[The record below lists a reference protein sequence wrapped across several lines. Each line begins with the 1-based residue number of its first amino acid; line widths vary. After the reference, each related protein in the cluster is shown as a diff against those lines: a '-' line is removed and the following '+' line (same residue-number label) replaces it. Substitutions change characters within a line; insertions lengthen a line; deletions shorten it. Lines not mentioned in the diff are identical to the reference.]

1 MKKIPIHNAINDVNL
16 WYGIADSHDTFPYM
30 LCELCDDS
38 ISSMVANQTEQRE
51 IAITLQECAAENG
64 QGDIYVR
71 VEDTGAGIKNLDACM
86 TYASSAGAGSGSGAG
101 SVLLVLT
108 MTAGSAIMPSA
119 LLRSNEPLSAMNS
132 SIWYFAVLSIWPE
145 ACVPSVFSIV
155 KLPSVKSAAL

>member
-64 QGDIYVR
+64 QGAVSYTHLDVYKRQGPGGKPQDQRAGVGRAADEPGKEGAVR
-71 VEDTGAGIKNLDACM
+71 QRK
-86 TYASSAGAGSGSGAG
+86 YSG
-101 SVLLVLT
+101 L
-108 MTAGSAIMPSA
+108 
-119 LLRSNEPLSAMNS
+119 
-132 SIWYFAVLSIWPE
+132 
-145 ACVPSVFSIV
+145 
-155 KLPSVKSAAL
+155 